1 MLCDVD
7 SEGVVVDVLA
17 ISESLAT
24 CNTTTGFVD
33 TDEVSVVDAS
43 LVRSAV
49 PADTETPLAKL
60 VH

>member
-7 SEGVVVDVLA
+7 SEDIVVDILNHWQH
-17 ISESLAT
+17 AT
-24 CNTTTGFVD
+24 QQPDLWTQTKYL
-33 TDEVSVVDAS
+33 S

-49 PADTETPLAKL
+49 PADTETQLAKL